1 MRFYRAA
8 TAEVTRDH
16 GVATVVALA
25 LVAAAVAAAAVAAV
39 TSWWLARI
47 ATRLGL
53 VDLPNS
59 RSAHSIPT
67 PRSGGV
73 GIAAGV
79 TTGFLILS
87 AIGGT
92 SFSRPLLVALAG
104 VAAIAVLGMMDDFRS
119 IPARYRLGVQALVA
133 VAVVYELGGIA
144 KLPLPSPLDL
154 PLAWFGFPLAVVWLM
169 TLTNFFNFMD
179 GIDGLGGGQA
189 IASCVGV
196 AVAGWALG
204 ATQFAIILAG
214 AAFGFLLLNL
224 PPARIFL
231 GDVGSTALGFSI
243 GALPL
248 LAPAAERH
256 RAILAVMI
264 GLTVFLLDPTE
275 TLLRRIRGGHRLG
288 VAHRSHSYQRIAR
301 AAGRHWPVTASLVLC
316 GFVLA
321 TGAGL
326 SYRTQGPTWL
336 LLTVGIAAFG
346 AERLVANG
354 TPSVHQHD

>member
-1 MRFYRAA
+1 
-8 TAEVTRDH
+8 
-16 GVATVVALA
+16 
-25 LVAAAVAAAAVAAV
+25 
-39 TSWWLARI
+39 
-47 ATRLGL
+47 
-53 VDLPNS
+53 
-59 RSAHSIPT
+59 
-67 PRSGGV
+67 
-73 GIAAGV
+73 
-79 TTGFLILS
+79 
-87 AIGGT
+87 
-92 SFSRPLLVALAG
+92 
-104 VAAIAVLGMMDDFRS
+104 MMDDFRS

-301 AAGRHWPVTASLVLC
+301 AAGRHWPVTRFSGSVWFCLSNRSWPLLSHA
-316 GFVLA
+316 GTNLA
-321 TGAGL
+321 APHSRYRRFRRGAAC
-326 SYRTQGPTWL
+326 S
-336 LLTVGIAAFG
+336 
-346 AERLVANG
+346 ERHAQC
-354 TPSVHQHD
+354 PPA